1 MYNYKLNIII
11 ATPPCELAYEY
22 GYGPIRSRRDLRM
35 VMDMIDRDLE
45 LDELDDAY
53 EQYLQMLAK
62 GEFKKED

>member
-11 ATPPCELAYEY
+11 STPPIELANEY
-22 GYGPIRSRRDLRM
+22 GYGPIKSRRDLRL